1 MSISRKRDGERSGE
15 LVKAGD
21 LPFLA
26 ELAQDIEQCT
36 IESEIIRP
44 EDIAYTHSI
53 FLQCFLPL
61 RHRPSNVRRWE
72 TGNRLAKLVIRAGE
86 LVNPDSPG
94 TFKECAV
101 PAGPKARLLVTYI
114 NDYAFRHKTPLV
126 PLGESLREAMRK
138 MDVPVGGKNGKEL
151 HRELENIAAAEI
163 NLGTWAPDGGSAR
176 HQKASV
182 AEEMSFWMEKDSQQR
197 TLWQPEM
204 LLSTQYYRALCTGGH
219 IAPIHWEAYIA
230 LQHNARAM
238 DIFVPLL
245 PAPQAPQAAHLFAR
259 GRFALVVRERYQR
272 AAALL
277 ASLSGS
283 SERGA
288 EMVSKRPPR
297 NPERW
302 HQALQL
308 TALDP
313 LSENRSALAGQICVK
328 PCGRMAYRCDTLRA
342 ELF

>member
-1 MSISRKRDGERSGE
+1 MSMSRKPDGERGGG

-21 LPFLA
+21 LPFVA

-114 NDYAFRHKTPLV
+114 NDYAFRHKTPLI

-163 NLGTWAPDGGSAR
+163 NLGTWAPDGSSAR

-219 IAPIHWEAYIA
+219 IAPLHWDAYIA

-238 DIFVPLL
+238 DIFTFLSYRLHKPLKQPIFL
-245 PAPQAPQAAHLFAR
+245 
-259 GRFALVVRERYQR
+259 R
-272 AAALL
+272 AAVLHSLFGSDTKELRHFWPRFLEALKEAL
-277 ASLSGS
+277 RWYPSVRLEILNDGVKLYNS
-283 SERGA
+283 
-288 EMVSKRPPR
+288 PPLI
-297 NPERW
+297 P
-302 HQALQL
+302 
-308 TALDP
+308 
-313 LSENRSALAGQICVK
+313 
-328 PCGRMAYRCDTLRA
+328 YRKAAPR
-342 ELF
+342 

>member
-114 NDYAFRHKTPLV
+114 NDYAFRHKTPLI

-197 TLWQPEM
+197 TLVAARNVALHPI
-204 LLSTQYYRALCTGGH
+204 LPGALHRRTHRA
-219 IAPIHWEAYIA
+219 AA
-230 LQHNARAM
+230 LGRLHRPAAQCPRDGYFH
-238 DIFVPLL
+238 VPLL
-245 PAPQAPQAAHLFAR
+245 PAPQAPQAARPFAR
-259 GRFALVVRERYQR
+259 GRPARHVWERHQ
-272 AAALL
+272 APAALL
-277 ASLSGS
+277 A
-283 SERGA
+283 
-288 EMVSKRPPR
+288 
-297 NPERW
+297 
-302 HQALQL
+302 
-308 TALDP
+308 
-313 LSENRSALAGQICVK
+313 
-328 PCGRMAYRCDTLRA
+328 
-342 ELF
+342 